1 MILSEWFTP
10 AGALAVL
17 HPADGFVFLA
27 LHTGVVCGLTAL
39 VAAATMNDE
48 FFPSDNGMVISGSYN
63 ADNQPSTQSYLGG

>member
-39 VAAATMNDE
+39 VAAATIFFWRLAHGVPPESLNDE
-48 FFPSDNGMVISGSYN
+48 FC
-63 ADNQPSTQSYLGG
+63 

>member
-27 LHTGVVCGLTAL
+27 LHTGVVGGLTAL
-39 VAAATMNDE
+39 VAAATI
-48 FFPSDNGMVISGSYN
+48 FFLAITAWLYPGVITLITN
-63 ADNQPSTQSYLGG
+63 LQHNRI